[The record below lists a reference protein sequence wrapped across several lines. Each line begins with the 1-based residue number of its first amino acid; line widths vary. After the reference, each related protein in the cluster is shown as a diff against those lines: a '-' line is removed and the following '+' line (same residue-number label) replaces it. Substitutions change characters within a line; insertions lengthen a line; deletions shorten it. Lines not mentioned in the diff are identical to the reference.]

1 MQESVNEFR
10 RSVDPSVRAARAL
23 LALRAEKALGVPA
36 VKRKRSRKAMVAS
49 PASVAG
55 RTNSIAAR
63 PMPIAAV
70 VPIASVASPTIE
82 FIQTSLLP
90 AFDLTPIA
98 RSEKLGLLSELDES
112 QVKGCTKCGLC
123 RGRTN
128 TVYAAGDCDARVMF
142 IGEGPGEE
150 EDMTGIPFVGRSG
163 KLLDKMIGAMGL
175 SRDGEASRDG
185 EPSKSIYI
193 ANVVKCRPP
202 ENRQPSPQETAACSP
217 YLMKQIEWV
226 RPQVIVTL
234 GLPATQLI
242 LGLKL
247 PMGQMRGKWHA
258 WRGIKV
264 MPTYH
269 PSYVLR
275 SYNEQT
281 RRAVWSDLQLVM
293 IELGLEI
300 SGVSSSPA

>member
-1 MQESVNEFR
+1 
-10 RSVDPSVRAARAL
+10 
-23 LALRAEKALGVPA
+23 
-36 VKRKRSRKAMVAS
+36 
-49 PASVAG
+49 
-55 RTNSIAAR
+55 
-63 PMPIAAV
+63 MPIAAV